1 MTLRAFLLGGLV
13 ALLLAALTP
22 WNDWAAKNTLIHGN
36 YLPPIIV
43 VGLALIAGV
52 INPRLG
58 ARRFTPAEL
67 ATMLAMVLVVGSVAS
82 IGIMR
87 HFTPVM
93 VDPVVSMDKAGAL
106 ERWGREIKAAEREA
120 LIAEREE
127 VARRAIA
134 HHDRDGDGRLDAAE
148 RRGLGL
154 VLAAGD
160 ADGDGLVDARE
171 LRLGLVGDPGA
182 SAPTI
187 PATVLAERDP
197 AWPTKANSLDR
208 EVVTNAYLY
217 GRSGREIHAGS
228 TFRLSNAGDERALVY
243 LDGHAALEALAA
255 GRAVADPSS
264 DPRAA
269 QLLGLPKG
277 SSLTIDGTAWTLDGY
292 GDPAIPW
299 AAWFRALLGWS
310 PALLAIIA
318 GSLALSALVHHQWAR
333 NERLAM
339 PIAKVFGA
347 LIGSGDE
354 AGPDG
359 RPRVLLAKALW
370 VSAGIVVAI
379 HTLRLGNHLGWV
391 PFTFPLE
398 FDLSAFRGVT
408 DILDRAP
415 SVGDILRPR
424 IYFTVVAVAFLMT
437 TEASGSMWGAFLVV
451 NLLAGTAVATS
462 GASVAGSD
470 LDKVGVGASWALC
483 ALVLWVGR
491 RHYLACLA
499 AACGRQR
506 DAEAMAAAPWIW
518 VLAGSCA
525 LLAVFLTSLG
535 TPLGIA
541 CCATLITFASIIAI
555 ARVIAETG
563 TPYASFG
570 TPGRVG
576 GIFMDILGPGLGAAA
591 LMPLMLVGH
600 VVGLGD
606 RERLMP
612 HALHALEVQAGTGRP
627 GGRRLVLALGL
638 VCLGSAFLAFISQV
652 MIGYQFGG
660 QTLDGFS
667 RACWSWFVW
676 RGEGIVDVPEVAAET
691 ARDTWVFYAI
701 GAGAFAALGL
711 ARLQFA
717 RFPLHPIGLIIVAG
731 WVTKMCWASF
741 FLGWLVKLVVLRYG
755 SQRLYRQ
762 LFPVAMGLILGEAI
776 VVVLRMIIGLGL
788 ALSGNDPIDLDVL
801 PS

>member
-43 VGLALIAGV
+43 VGLALFAGV
-52 INPRLG
+52 VNPRLG
-58 ARRFTPAEL
+58 SRRFTPAEL
-67 ATMLAMVLVVGSVAS
+67 ATMLALVLVVGSVAS

-106 ERWGREIKAAEREA
+106 ERWGREIKADEREA

-127 VARRAIA
+127 VARRAIT
-134 HHDRDGDGRLDAAE
+134 HHDRDGDGRLDADE

-154 VLAAGD
+154 VLANGD
-160 ADGDGLVDARE
+160 ADSDGFIDARE
-171 LRLGLVGDPGA
+171 LRRGLIGDPVA
-182 SAPTI
+182 TAPAI
-187 PATVLAERDP
+187 PAAILAERDP

-228 TFRLSNAGDERALVY
+228 TFRLSNGSDERALVH

-255 GRAVADPSS
+255 GRSVADPSS

-277 SSLTIDGTAWTLDGY
+277 ASFPIDGTTWTLDGY
-292 GDPAIPW
+292 GDPPIPW
-299 AAWFRALLGWS
+299 SSWFRALLGWS
-310 PALLAIIA
+310 PALLAVIA

-347 LIGSGDE
+347 LIGSEGNAD
-354 AGPDG
+354 DQG

-370 VSAGIVVAI
+370 ISAGIVVAI
-379 HTLRLGNHLGWV
+379 HTLRLANHLGWV
-391 PFTFPLE
+391 PFTFPME
-398 FDLSAFRGVT
+398 YDLSKFRGVLRSVDLAPSNT
-408 DILDRAP
+408 DIFM
-415 SVGDILRPR
+415 PR
-424 IYFTVVAVAFLMT
+424 IWFTVVALSFLMT
-437 TEASGSMWGAFLVV
+437 TEASGSMWGSFIVV
-451 NLLAGTAVATS
+451 NLFAGLAIAS
-462 GASVAGSD
+462 GATVAGSD
-470 LDKVGVGASWALC
+470 LDKIGVGASWALC

-506 DAEAMAAAPWIW
+506 DAEASAAAPWIW

-525 LLAVFLTSLG
+525 MLAVFLTSLG

-541 CCATLITFASIIAI
+541 CCATLITFASIVAI

-612 HALHALEVQAGTGRP
+612 HALHAIEVQAGSGRS
-627 GGRRLVLALGL
+627 GGRRLILGLGL

-652 MIGYQFGG
+652 LIGYQFGG
-660 QTLDGFS
+660 QTLDSFS
-667 RACWSWFVW
+667 RACWNWFVW
-676 RGEGIVDVPEVAAET
+676 RGEGNIDVPAVAAQT
-691 ARDTWVFYAI
+691 ARETWVFYAL

-717 RFPLHPIGLIIVAG
+717 RFPLHPIGLIIVGG
-731 WVTKMCWASF
+731 WVTKWCWASF
-741 FLGWLVKLVVLRYG
+741 FLGWLIKILVMRYG

-776 VVVLRMIIGLGL
+776 VVALRMIIGLTL
-788 ALSGNDPIDLDVL
+788 ALTGNEPIDLDVL